1 METKELNLMM
11 HREEAIAEAG
21 EILKNGGVVAIP
33 TETVYGLAADAFNEE
48 AVAKIFE
55 AKGRPQDN
63 PVIVHIADRAQLK
76 QVVAEVPEKAEQLM
90 DAFWPGPLTLVLP
103 KAEAVP
109 ASVCAGLPTVA
120 VRFPSNEV
128 TQAIILAAGTP
139 LAAPSA
145 NLSGGPSPTKALHV
159 MNDLKGKIDAV
170 VKASGL
176 CEVGLE
182 STVVDMTKEPPVL
195 LRPGAVTPEQIRSV
209 IGELTIAK
217 AVTEPMSEDETAVSP
232 GMKYRHYAP
241 KVKVIL
247 VKGSYE
253 KYRDYL
259 NDRQSSKNVALCY
272 KGEGTDIGVPVVSY
286 GLALSPEE
294 QAKELFDALRRI
306 DKMAVNTVY
315 ARCPKPEG
323 IGLALYNRLIRAAG
337 FEVLDLGE

>member
-1 METKELNLMM
+1 METKELNLITN
-11 HREEAIAEAG
+11 REKAIEEAG
-21 EILKNGGVVAIP
+21 ELLKNGGVVAIP
-33 TETVYGLAADAFNEE
+33 TETVYGLAADAFNAD

-63 PVIVHIADRAQLK
+63 PVIVHICDRDQLSK
-76 QVVAEVPEKAEQLM
+76 VVSAVPEKAEKLM
-90 DAFWPGPLTLVLP
+90 DAFWPGPLTLVMP
-103 KAEAVP
+103 KADAVP
-109 ASVCAGLPTVA
+109 STVCAGLPTVA
-120 VRFPSNEV
+120 VRFPRDKD
-128 TQAIILAAGTP
+128 TQDIIRAAGTP

-145 NLSGGPSPTKALHV
+145 NISGSPSPTKALHV
-159 MNDLKGKIDAV
+159 MSDLKGKIDAV

-182 STVVDMTKEPPVL
+182 STVIDMTKEPPVL
-195 LRPGAVTPEQIRSV
+195 LRPGAVTPEQIESV
-209 IGELTIAK
+209 IGKIEI
-217 AVTEPMSEDETAVSP
+217 SEGVLHQLPEGETAASP

-241 KVKVIL
+241 KVKVVL

-253 KYRDYL
+253 KYRDFL

-272 KGEGTDIGVPVVSY
+272 KGEGTDIGCPAISY
-286 GLALSPEE
+286 GLCNSPEE

-306 DKMAVNTVY
+306 DKMAVNVVY

>member
-1 METKELNLMM
+1 METKELNLFMNK
-11 HREEAIAEAG
+11 EKAIAEAG
-21 EILKNGGVVAIP
+21 EILKNGGIVAIP
-33 TETVYGLAADAFNEE
+33 TETVYGLAADAFNAE
-48 AVAKIFE
+48 AVAKIFA

-63 PVIVHIADRAQLK
+63 PVIVHIADLAQLT
-76 QVVAEVPEKAEQLM
+76 QVAAEVPEKAKQLM

-103 KAEAVP
+103 KTDAVP
-109 ASVCAGLPTVA
+109 SSVCAGLPTVA
-120 VRFPSNEV
+120 VRFPKNEN
-128 TQAIILAAGTP
+128 TQAIIKAAGTP

-145 NLSGGPSPTKALHV
+145 NISGSPSPTKALHV
-159 MNDLKGKIDAV
+159 MADLKGKIDAV
-170 VKASGL
+170 VKDSGL

-182 STVVDMTKEPPVL
+182 STVVDMTQNPPML
-195 LRPGAVTPEQIRSV
+195 LRPGAVTPEQIQAV
-209 IGELTIAK
+209 IGELAINPG
-217 AVTEPMSEDETAVSP
+217 VTENVSEDATVASP

-286 GLALSPEE
+286 GLKGSPEE

-306 DKMAVNTVY
+306 DKMAVNVVY
-315 ARCPKPEG
+315 ARCPEPEG

>member
-1 METKELNLMM
+1 METKELNLMLNK
-11 HREEAIAEAG
+11 EKAIAEAG
-21 EILKNGGVVAIP
+21 EILKNGGIVAIP
-33 TETVYGLAADAFNEE
+33 TETVYGLAADAFNGE
-48 AVAKIFE
+48 AVTKIFE

-63 PVIVHIADRAQLK
+63 PVIVHIGDLGQLPQVAAQ
-76 QVVAEVPEKAEQLM
+76 VPEQAQKLI

-103 KAEAVP
+103 KTDAVP
-109 ASVCAGLPTVA
+109 SVVSAGLPTVA
-120 VRFPSNEV
+120 VRFPKNKN
-128 TQAIILAAGTP
+128 TQAIIQAAGTP

-145 NLSGGPSPTKALHV
+145 NISGSPSPTKALHV
-159 MNDLKGKIDAV
+159 MADLKGKIDAV
-170 VKASGL
+170 VKDSGL

-182 STVVDMTKEPPVL
+182 STVVDMTQNPPML
-195 LRPGAVTPEQIRSV
+195 LRPGAVTPEQIKEV
-209 IGELTIAK
+209 IGELAINPG
-217 AVTEPMSEDETAVSP
+217 VTEELADDAAVASP

-241 KVKVIL
+241 KVKVVL

-253 KYRDYL
+253 KYRDFL

-286 GLALSPEE
+286 GLAGSPEE
-294 QAKELFDALRRI
+294 QARELFDALRRI
-306 DKMAVNTVY
+306 DKMAVNVVY